1 MSTLRFEATY
11 RQQGALTGVELP
23 DGSTSGGL
31 LVRGEPPVLVLFEE
45 LSLDVGDLV
54 TAAPRRR
61 FRVRSVHRGEL
72 NGEPVTALEV
82 RPAEG

>member
-11 RQQGALTGVELP
+11 RQQGALTSVELP

-45 LSLDVGDLV
+45 LALETGDRV
-54 TAAPRRR
+54 TAAPERR
-61 FRVRSVHRGEL
+61 FRVTSVHRGEL

-82 RPAEG
+82 QRSES